1 MRTQGQEDQE
11 ENNRAV
17 DSAESARRG
26 QEAQRACATSQD
38 SCYRSL
44 AENRP
49 ERLAK
54 LLEAR
59 MASSPPP
66 PWPLECYL
74 EPHAGSR
81 DMHWPGWKGQKRPVV
96 IGSLATWIDLV
107 GLDAQDLA
115 ACEVCRGAS
124 GCSAPLLSLVASL
137 PRPYF
142 PCKTES
148 TPHSETDTTALHR
161 TIALRKVPCMI
172 LKVPRKAPRACV
184 QMLDM
189 LLVPNGVGLDAARS
203 HFRPAWNRWAYFSM
217 ER

>member
-1 MRTQGQEDQE
+1 MQAAADLNITLVVRTQGQEDQE

-66 PWPLECYL
+66 GGPV
-74 EPHAGSR
+74 AGLAGRS
-81 DMHWPGWKGQKRPVV
+81 GWLGQGRR
-96 IGSLATWIDLV
+96 A
-107 GLDAQDLA
+107 
-115 ACEVCRGAS
+115 
-124 GCSAPLLSLVASL
+124 LS
-137 PRPYF
+137 P
-142 PCKTES
+142 EQ
-148 TPHSETDTTALHR
+148 
-161 TIALRKVPCMI
+161 LR
-172 LKVPRKAPRACV
+172 A
-184 QMLDM
+184 
-189 LLVPNGVGLDAARS
+189 
-203 HFRPAWNRWAYFSM
+203 
-217 ER
+217 